1 VLSIPPD
8 EAIEVFEKW
17 MAFPQTDNLWQM
29 MDFKVES
36 GLETLVAPFRSPAMI
51 A

>member
-1 VLSIPPD
+1 MFSISSD

-17 MAFPQTDNLWQM
+17 MVFPQTDNLWQM
-29 MDFKVES
+29 MDFKGES

>member
-1 VLSIPPD
+1 MLSISSD

-17 MAFPQTDNLWQM
+17 MAFPQTDSLWQIR
-29 MDFKVES
+29 DFNSERQ
-36 GLETLVAPFRSPAMI
+36 LETRVASFRSPAMI